1 MSQKKPQRQMLKQKQ
16 AKRSWPLWLALGGAL
31 LVAMAAFAL
40 SRSAPAPKA
49 AVEVTGAPRLKVEK
63 EKVDLGNI
71 KLGQTV
77 DVSFQIANVG
87 DQPLRFTE
95 SPYVEVAEGC

>member
-1 MSQKKPQRQMLKQKQ
+1 MSQKKSKRQMLKQKP

-31 LVAMAAFAL
+31 LVALAAFVL
-40 SRSAPAPKA
+40 SRSAPAQKA
-49 AVEVTGAPRLKVEK
+49 TIEVTGAPRLKADK

-77 DVSFQIANVG
+77 EVSFQIANVG